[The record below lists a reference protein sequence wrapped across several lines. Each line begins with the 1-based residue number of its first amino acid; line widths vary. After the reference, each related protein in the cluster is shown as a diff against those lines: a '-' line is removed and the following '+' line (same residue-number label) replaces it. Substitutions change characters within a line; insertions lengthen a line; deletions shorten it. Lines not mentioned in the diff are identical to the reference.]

1 MALPRMSHIA
11 AVLGAAVAAVLACA
25 APAAAAFQPVLTA
38 SPAKPAA
45 GAFSPL
51 TVTVARPDGQPYIT
65 GLTVALP
72 PGLLATIRDVEPC
85 RERPAAR
92 GACGAGARV
101 GAVRASVE
109 SGGSRFDLEGAAA
122 LTGPYRGAP
131 FGLSVALRA
140 APGAPDLGTTVVR
153 LAIFVDPTD
162 AHLIIVSDP
171 FPTRAA
177 GTIVGVR
184 SVALTVDRR
193 RFTFNPTSCG
203 AHELRAQVS
212 ASDGSSAAASGPL
225 QTSGCNSLGFR
236 PGLSLSVGG
245 RREMRD
251 GGHPSMR
258 ALVTARRGGANLREV
273 AVRLP
278 LSLALDY
285 SNAGALCSFD
295 AGRRG
300 RCPRRSVIGRARAFT
315 RVLRR
320 PLAGDVYLVQGMRP
334 GPGGRL
340 VRTLPTLLVA
350 LRGEVSLNLRAASS
364 VERGAIV
371 TTLEV
376 LPDAPIK
383 RFELELNGG
392 RRGILAVTLGR
403 SLCRGRQLTRVR
415 IEGQNGARQRRNVAL
430 RTAC

>member
-1 MALPRMSHIA
+1 MSYIA
-11 AVLGAAVAAVLACA
+11 AVFAAAVAAALAA
-25 APAAAAFQPVLTA
+25 AGTAAAAFEPVLTA
-38 SPAKPAA
+38 ASANPAA

-51 TVTVARPDGQPYIT
+51 TVTVERPDGQPYIT

-72 PGLLATIRDVEPC
+72 PGLLATIRDAESC
-85 RERPAAR
+85 RERAAAT
-92 GACGAGARV
+92 GTCGAGARV
-101 GAVRASVE
+101 GTVSVGVE
-109 SGGSRFDLEGAAA
+109 SGASRFNLEGDAA

-131 FGLSVALRA
+131 FGLTVALRG
-140 APGAPDLGTTVVR
+140 APGAPDVGTTVVR

-162 AHLIIVSDP
+162 AHLIVVSDP
-171 FPTRAA
+171 FPTSA
-177 GTIVGVR
+177 GGSPVGVR
-184 SVALTVDRR
+184 SVAMSVDRR

-225 QTSGCNSLGFR
+225 QTSGCSSLGFR
-236 PGLSLSVGG
+236 PRLSLSVGG

-251 GGHPSMR
+251 GGHPSLR

-273 AVRLP
+273 ALSLP

-285 SNAGALCSFD
+285 ANAGALCSFD
-295 AGRRG
+295 AGRSG
-300 RCPRRSVIGRARAFT
+300 RCPRRSVIGRARALT
-315 RVLRR
+315 PVLRR

-371 TTLEV
+371 TTFES
-376 LPDAPIK
+376 LPDAPIT

-392 RRGILAVTLGR
+392 RRGILAVTIGR
-403 SLCRGRQLTRVR
+403 SLCRGRQLARVR
-415 IEGQNGARQRRNVAL
+415 MEGQNGARLGRSVAL
-430 RTAC
+430 QRAC